1 MKYSTLDLAP
11 SGMNLQVLAI
21 KPPSEFHPHRQQ
33 RLLFSNLNLLK
44 LISLLLSCCWFIA
57 TSASANERPTL
68 YAKEDNVLELDINT
82 FNRSVYNKPTAFFVE
97 FYSSWCGHC
106 IEYKPL
112 YVKIATAMKRWRKVV
127 VVAVLN
133 CADEINAPVCREH
146 AIDAFPSLK
155 YFHVNSRNKDDSISF
170 NDDKRNVLLVTQRI
184 SEYAKAD
191 FDKGLAPNSWPK
203 LEFESDTKTLIG
215 LWKGL
220 DLSVNF
226 LSIIVDNEPA
236 LNAFSLIINY
246 ANDNRIHLNLCSSTH
261 PIIKSLGDV
270 NIQMPGLIIFERSKN
285 EPVFISNKPYESW
298 IEMQDKLDEVL
309 APYPKL
315 PEIPLETFIDSPI
328 NDAVNK
334 EAESIEVNWKQF
346 EVQYQDLIAT
356 MHYLLTV
363 EIPRN
368 PVLGNT
374 ELQAL
379 KEFIHLVRRHGPGSV
394 PVRRLFFRLDSW
406 LRAQHQPVISADKYL
421 AKVEQFQTE
430 LGHPIPA
437 NVSYLACRGSK
448 SHLRGYT
455 CGLWTIFHILTVRA
469 YKERKD
475 DPKFDPVKEVLE
487 PIHQFV
493 VQFLSCEVC
502 SKNFDKM
509 AKEDGL
515 LSVHKPENVVL
526 WLWRGHNKVN
536 KRLKG
541 EPSEDPK
548 FPKQQFPPE
557 SVCADCRNSDG
568 SFDEEKVLKFLLN
581 YYNDVKID
589 KYKQAPSYKVS
600 EFANGKLDKVAERR
614 LNPKFDPMAGK
625 VDKLEEIEA
634 KMREDEMIGG
644 WNTVDDELRVVSD
657 HHFYHFIWL
666 SFIAIG
672 LMIFYFQYRRNRSKF
687 WKTFYYYHDYK
698 VLPWRRV
705 KSATN
710 LHTKYSA

>member
-1 MKYSTLDLAP
+1 MKYSTLDLSR
-11 SGMNLQVLAI
+11 SGMKLPVLDI
-21 KPPSEFHPHRQQ
+21 NYPSVFQQQ
-33 RLLFSNLNLLK
+33 RLLSLNLNLLK
-44 LISLLLSCCWFIA
+44 STTLLLCYCWFIA
-57 TSASANERPTL
+57 VSASADERPTL
-68 YAKEDNVLELDINT
+68 YAPGDNVLELDINT

-133 CADEINAPVCREH
+133 CADEVNAPVCREH

-155 YFHVNSRNKDDSISF
+155 YFHVNSKNKDDSINF
-170 NDDKRNVLLVTQRI
+170 KDDKRNVLLVTQRI
-184 SEYAKAD
+184 SEYAKGD
-191 FDKGLAPNSWPK
+191 FDKGLAPHSWPK
-203 LEFESDTKTLIG
+203 LEFESDTKTFVD

-220 DLSVNF
+220 DSSVNF
-226 LSIIVDNEPA
+226 LSIIVDKETA

-246 ANDNRIHLNLCSSTH
+246 AADNRIRLNLCSSTH
-261 PIIKSLGDV
+261 PIVKGLSDQ
-270 NIQMPGLIIFERSKN
+270 NIQAPGLIIFERSKN
-285 EPVFISNKPYESW
+285 VPVFISSDPFKSW
-298 IEMQDKLDEVL
+298 FEMQDKLDEFL

-315 PEIPLETFIDSPI
+315 PEIPLETFKDSPI
-328 NDAVNK
+328 NDAERK
-334 EAESIEVNWKQF
+334 ETASIEVNWKQF

-356 MHYLLTV
+356 LHYLLTV

-368 PVLGNT
+368 PFLGNA
-374 ELQAL
+374 ELQTL
-379 KEFIHLVRRHGPGSV
+379 KSFIHLMRRHGPGSV

-406 LRAQHQPVISADKYL
+406 LRAQHQPVISTEKYL
-421 AKVEQFQTE
+421 SKVEQFQTE

-448 SHLRGYT
+448 SHLRGFT

-475 DPKFDPVKEVLE
+475 DSKFDPVKEVLE
-487 PIHQFV
+487 PIHQFI

-515 LSVHKPENVVL
+515 LNVHKPEDVVL

-541 EPSEDPK
+541 EPSEDPM

-557 SVCADCRNSDG
+557 SICGDCRNSDG
-568 SFDEEKVLKFLLN
+568 SFNEEKVLKFLLN

-589 KYKQAPSYKVS
+589 KYKAPAYKVS
-600 EFANGKLDKVAERR
+600 EFSNGKLDKVAERR

-634 KMREDEMIGG
+634 KILEQEDKMIGG
-644 WNTVDDELRVVSD
+644 WNAVDDEFRVVSD
-657 HHFYHFIWL
+657 HHFHHFIWL

-687 WKTFYYYHDYK
+687 WKTFYYYNDYK

-705 KSATN
+705 KSATD
-710 LHTKYSA
+710 LHKYNA